1 MPFDQVYLSELE
13 MAVQQKGLRM
23 RLELDDVFV
32 RVIDIGNIE
41 EEVSWKYGLKM
52 IAL

>member
-1 MPFDQVYLSELE
+1 
-13 MAVQQKGLRM
+13 M